1 MGANYMEGE
10 FVKLVNA
17 TAKGIGITDPSLDV
31 MNYDNANMSISRLDK
46 AIDKISEF
54 RSHFGAQQNR
64 MEYAKT
70 LDDNIV
76 ENAQAT
82 ESRIR
87 DADMA
92 TEIIEHSKHNILE
105 QAGQSLLVQ
114 ANQSTQGILTLL
126 Q

>member
-1 MGANYMEGE
+1 MEGE